1 MKDVFRSTGTK
12 ILVAVLFLML
22 GLMLYTSNTGS
33 SLTAKLFGHVAIP
46 MQRVSTMVATNA
58 ATVAQASGKS
68 KAELEAEN
76 EQLRRQ
82 VAEMNKK
89 LVNYYTYQQENAQLR
104 KFLEMKN
111 ENQDFKPVAA
121 AVVGRDPNNI
131 FGQFPIDQGTQSGI
145 SQNDP
150 VVTENGVVGW
160 VSSASATYSKVT
172 TLLSPETK
180 ISAVDKVTREAG
192 VVGCDLRSADANT
205 VRLQYLS
212 AGAKVAAGD
221 IVVTNGIGGVFPR
234 NLIVGTVKA
243 VKHSTSDISLYAE
256 VTPAVNVKEVRD
268 VMVIT
273 SFLGKGEALPAAT
286 SASSSSSGAK

>member
-46 MQRVSTMVATNA
+46 MQRVSTMVANNA

-131 FGQFPIDQGTQSGI
+131 FGQFTIDQGTQSGI

-192 VVGCDLRSADANT
+192 VVGCDLPSADANT

-273 SFLGKGEALPAAT
+273 SFLGKGEALPAA
-286 SASSSSSGAK
+286 ASPSSSGAK